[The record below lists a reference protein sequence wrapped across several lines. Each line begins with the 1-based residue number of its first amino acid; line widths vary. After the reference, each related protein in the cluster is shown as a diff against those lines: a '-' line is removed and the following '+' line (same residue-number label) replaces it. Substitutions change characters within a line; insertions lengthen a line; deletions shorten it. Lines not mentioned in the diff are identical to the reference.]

1 MTVSPARKPWPM
13 SPRFANFV
21 LCALLAACGT
31 EPVAQ
36 TDAGQD
42 IAEEVDSQ
50 DVEEVVVIPTF
61 DLSLTAST
69 TSGNVPLPVQFT
81 LTLDTDTPATE
92 FFYSWDF
99 GDGDTREV
107 NPDDEPELVGG
118 MTHTFKYKGTFPTR
132 VTVTWRK
139 NFNVKKTVTQEIE
152 VRQPAALSL
161 STIAVTGATEV
172 KVGDKISLTFSIL
185 NEGAA
190 ITTPFETQILLSQD
204 DIVDANDVVAATIAH
219 TDMASGLEG
228 VSAIS
233 YPVAK
238 PYEFNVPVGVPD
250 GLWFVLVHVDPK
262 AAVPELN
269 RLDNLGYATSLLQ
282 IDSTLLEP
290 ADLTIGA
297 PKLSQNKPVTP
308 GDTASYTVEIKNVGK
323 GEAKGFKFGV
333 YLSKDQKLDLIPN
346 QAVGG
351 GDISKHD
358 MLITDPANSTLPSL
372 DEGKAFTVF
381 RALSVPTLP
390 NGTYFLLSKVDVDNV
405 VFETNEDNNTAIGET
420 TLTVKK
426 TVKEGVD
433 VGLLAMVVK
442 PKASYLGGNIGVNWH
457 VKNLGT
463 MQSPKFPATIYFCPT
478 STLSK
483 SLCVINQTK
492 FELPPLAV
500 GEEKLDV
507 TSISINVGT
516 PLQNWYLFMLID
528 PENTV
533 AELDEGNNL
542 QKWDNPPLKVTASA
556 QVEIK
561 PENLG
566 FHPASVVAGGE
577 IKVSHKVVNTGNTG
591 SGATETWYVL
601 STVPEISLLNTTNG
615 KAAIV
620 KKVNDSGVDGL
631 DVGQRAE
638 TIVVPEGLDHKVTA
652 YYVGVILDATAK
664 EKTDSKGNNAI
675 GSATALQVS
684 GAKGGCY
691 EDEHDND
698 KTNNDKAESAVALAV
713 GNHNKLGSCA
723 NDDWWAIT
731 LAKGDSLV
739 VKVLSSEI
747 LSTSPIA
754 ADLDVDLVAPDGT
767 VIDSKK
773 GLGLAK
779 QAVALSVQ
787 KSGTYKIRVYPHAA
801 GVQAQYQLVLQ
812 VDPPPAGIDLF
823 GSTLVASPSATYPG
837 GLIKARLDLTN
848 LGATAAGKFS
858 IRYVLSSDAVIDAAD
873 TKLKEVSY
881 PSLGA
886 TETLETLETIVLP
899 NIPGGKYY
907 LGALIDVGEQVL
919 ESNEKN
925 NAIASNSINLNTQ
938 FSCATDAFTGNH
950 TVGDAAPIESKSA
963 VYEKLNVCP
972 GLEDW
977 FKIELPKGKAFS
989 AKVNWTPKPQA
1000 GLIGLQVL
1008 DASGQGVVAGTANPY
1023 SPVASI
1029 PYLQVGGV
1037 YYLHTYVL
1045 PVGGKPAEPY
1055 DYGLDLQITDPNPA
1069 DVCLADAYE
1078 SNNSAEQAFEL
1089 GCGVAKMTLC
1099 VGDEDWFYL
1108 DLVKDEAVKVVLTH
1122 AGSGLEFSIHD
1133 NPKTAALQ
1141 KISGSGTV
1149 DFKAPADGKYWMR
1162 TASKVAGAKPTGTFA
1177 YELKVDGGKGVDLR
1191 PTIKS
1196 MFPKDVIQG
1205 EDAYLST
1212 ELVNECKDEASAFHY
1227 AWYFS
1232 TNDKLDSDDAKVFEQ
1247 ALPGLGAK
1255 KSMAVDDKVPV
1266 PVEAKP
1272 GPAWLFIKIDS
1283 QNQVAES
1290 QEVNNVDHISMQV
1303 VKLCLGDALE
1313 PNNTPTLAKALD
1325 IGTVQDLS
1333 ICPFELD
1340 WYVIEAEA
1348 GETLTLTA
1356 TFDQALGDLDLR
1368 LYEPGKFGAAL
1379 AVAATKKVPEQ
1390 IVYKAAKAGKYYL
1403 RIGGFAGDSN
1413 AYSLSLCKS
1422 MAGKCL
1428 ECPSDLYCPNGQNC
1442 LEGGICKA
1450 LGCTPGDN
1458 STCDD
1463 ANHCTLDVCKVGV
1476 GCVKSPVIAGQPCED
1491 GDACTLGE
1499 TCDGASTCVA
1509 AKATALTTDAGV
1521 LGSRAGD
1528 LLVVGPWNRIE
1539 VGSQPSGSARGG
1551 FVRRRDG
1558 LQLAF
1563 DVTVTALGYPDVHL
1577 AATATATEGG
1587 VLAAA
1592 GWGAASQLPK
1602 PTLPWMPQG
1611 TTALFVAL
1619 DGAKGTITAQRV
1631 FAEES
1636 GFSALHDLVAQ
1647 GKGFVGAGG
1656 AKAASG
1662 NDGQDA
1668 WLVGLDAGGKT
1679 IWQAKVGGS
1688 GDDMLFAVQAVP
1700 SGGYLG
1706 VGADADAD
1714 TWRALAVRTV
1724 PGGAVGWQKAWPSTG
1739 KAALFLDVIIDGA
1752 GAAHAVGGS
1761 DGGATQAGLVG
1772 LQPFAVGL
1780 GVPDPATAPSDVKAV
1795 SFPIASGAGRGWIE
1809 SISLIPGGFLGGGA
1823 STVADAAVGLQ
1834 GQIWQYDATWKQLG
1848 ASAFGAKG
1856 GGDDALHV
1864 VGRWYHRTYAFG
1876 TSFASTTQPQTLAI
1890 SVVPTLPSCDDK
1902 NACTVDACDAK
1913 TGCSQTPV
1921 ANGTACGTGA
1931 GTCADGICK

>member
-1 MTVSPARKPWPM
+1 MSVSPARHPWPM
-13 SPRFANFV
+13 CLRLAILAV
-21 LCALLAACGT
+21 CAALAACS
-31 EPVAQ
+31 EEAAAP

-42 IAEEVDSQ
+42 IADGVDSQ
-50 DVEEVVVIPTF
+50 DIEEVVVIPTL
-61 DLSLTAST
+61 DLKLTAST
-69 TSGNVPLPVQFT
+69 TSGNVPLPVDFT

-107 NPDDEPELVGG
+107 NPDDEPELIGR
-118 MTHTFKYKGTFPTR
+118 MSHTYKYKGTFPTR

-161 STIAVTGATEV
+161 STIAVAGATEV
-172 KVGDKISLTFSIL
+172 KAGDKVSLTFNIL

-190 ITTPFETQILLSQD
+190 VTGPFETQILLSQD
-204 DIVDANDVVAATIAH
+204 DVVDANDILAATIAH
-219 TDMASGLEG
+219 TGMESGLDG

-233 YPVAK
+233 YPAAT
-238 PYEFNVPVGVPD
+238 PYEFSVPAGVAD

-262 AAVPELN
+262 SAVPELN

-297 PKLSQNKPVTP
+297 PKLSQSKSVTP
-308 GDTASYTVEIKNVGK
+308 GDTVSYTVEIKNIGK

-333 YLSKDQKLDLIPN
+333 YLSQDEKLDLIPN
-346 QAVGG
+346 QAVGV
-351 GDISKHD
+351 GDITKHD

-372 DEGKAFTVF
+372 DEGKAYTVF

-390 NGTYFLLSKVDVDNV
+390 DGTYFLVAKVDVDNV
-405 VFETNEDNNTAIGET
+405 VTETDEANNIAIGAT

-426 TVKEGVD
+426 TIKEGVD
-433 VGLLAMVVK
+433 VGLLSMQVK
-442 PKASYLGGNIGVNWH
+442 PKASYLGGNIGVSWH

-463 MQSPKFPATIYFCPT
+463 MSSPKFPVTIYFCPT

-483 SLCVINQTK
+483 TQCVINQNK

-507 TSISINVGT
+507 SSISISTST
-516 PLQNWYLFMLID
+516 PLQSWYLFMLID
-528 PENTV
+528 PDNTI
-533 AELDEGNNL
+533 AELDESNNL
-542 QKWDNPPLKVTASA
+542 KKWDNPPLKVTATA

-566 FHPASVVAGGE
+566 FHPASVVAGAE
-577 IKVSHKVVNTGNTG
+577 VKVSHKVVNTGNTG

-615 KAAIV
+615 KAAVV
-620 KKVNDSGVDGL
+620 KKVNDAGVDGL
-631 DVGQRAE
+631 EVGQRAE
-638 TIVVPEGLDHKVTA
+638 TIVVPEGLDHKVSA
-652 YYVGVILDATAK
+652 YYIGVILDATAK

-675 GSATALQVS
+675 GSATALKVS

-691 EDEHDND
+691 EDAHDND

-713 GNHNKLGSCA
+713 GSHDKLGSCA

-739 VKVLSSEI
+739 VKVLASEI

-754 ADLDVDLVAPDGT
+754 ADLEVDLVGPDG
-767 VIDSKK
+767 VLIDSKK

-787 KSGTYKIRVYPHAA
+787 KSGVYKIRVYPHSA

-823 GSTLVASPSATYPG
+823 GSTLVASPSASYPG

-858 IRYVLSSDAVIDAAD
+858 IRYVLSADAVIDAGD
-873 TKLKEVSY
+873 IKLKDVPY
-881 PSLGA
+881 PKLGA
-886 TETLETLETIVLP
+886 TETLESLETIVLP
-899 NIPGGKYY
+899 SIAGGKYY
-907 LGALIDVGEQVL
+907 LGALIDFGAEVL

-925 NAIASNSINLNTQ
+925 NSIASNSINLNTQ
-938 FSCATDAFTGNH
+938 FSCATDSFSGNH
-950 TVGDAAPIESKSA
+950 TVADAAPLESKSA
-963 VYEKLNVCP
+963 IYEKLNVCP

-1023 SPVASI
+1023 NPIAAI
-1029 PYLQVGGV
+1029 PFLQVGGV

-1055 DYGLDLQITDPNPA
+1055 DYGLDLQITDPNPS

-1078 SNNSAEQAFEL
+1078 SNNSAGQAFEL

-1099 VGDEDWFYL
+1099 IGDEDWFYL
-1108 DLVKDEAVKVVLTH
+1108 DLVKDEAVKVVLSH
-1122 AGSGLEFSIHD
+1122 AGTGLEFSIHN

-1141 KISGSGTV
+1141 KISGGGTI

-1162 TASKVAGAKPTGTFA
+1162 TATKVAGAKPGGTFA

-1191 PTIKS
+1191 PNIKS
-1196 MFPKDVIQG
+1196 MFPMDVVQG

-1212 ELVNECKDEASAFHY
+1212 DLVNECKDVAGAFHY

-1232 TNDKLDSDDAKVFEQ
+1232 TNDKLDADDTKVFEQ
-1247 ALPGLGAK
+1247 ALPGLAAK
-1255 KSMAVDDKVPV
+1255 KSLAVDDKVPV

-1283 QNQVAES
+1283 QSQVVES
-1290 QEVNNVDHISMQV
+1290 QEVNNVDQISMQV
-1303 VKLCLGDALE
+1303 VKLCLADALE
-1313 PNNTPTLAKALD
+1313 PNNTPSFAKALD

-1333 ICPFELD
+1333 VCPFELD
-1340 WYVIEAEA
+1340 WYVVEAEA
-1348 GETLTLTA
+1348 GETVTLTA
-1356 TFDQALGDLDLR
+1356 TFDQALGDLDMR
-1368 LYEPGKFGAAL
+1368 LYEPGKFGAAV
-1379 AVAATKKVPEQ
+1379 AVSATKNVPEQ
-1390 IVYKAAKAGKYYL
+1390 IVFKSPKAGKYYL

-1413 AYSLSLCKS
+1413 AYTLSMCKS

-1428 ECPSDLYCPNGQNC
+1428 ECPSDLYCPSGQSC

-1450 LGCTPGDN
+1450 LGCTLGDN

-1463 ANHCTLDVCKVGV
+1463 ANHCTVDVCKAGV
-1476 GCVKSPVIAGQPCED
+1476 GCVKSPVSAGQPCED

-1499 TCDGASTCVA
+1499 TCDGSSTCVA
-1509 AKATALTTDAGV
+1509 AKATSLTTDTGA

-1528 LLVVGPWNRIE
+1528 LLVVGPWNRVE
-1539 VGSQPSGSARGG
+1539 VGSQPAGAARVG

-1563 DVTVTALGYPDVHL
+1563 DVTVTAVGYPDVHL
-1577 AATATATEGG
+1577 AAAATTTEGG
-1587 VLAAA
+1587 LFAVA
-1592 GWGAASQLPK
+1592 GWGAASLLPK
-1602 PTLPWMPQG
+1602 PSLPLMPQG
-1611 TTALFVAL
+1611 TTALFAVL

-1631 FAEES
+1631 FAEEV
-1636 GFSALHDLVAQ
+1636 GVSALHDLVAQ

-1656 AKAASG
+1656 GKAASAS
-1662 NDGQDA
+1662 DGQDA
-1668 WLVGLDAGGKT
+1668 WLVGLDANGKT
-1679 IWQAKVGGS
+1679 VWQAKVGGS
-1688 GDDMLFAVQAVP
+1688 GDDALFALQALP
-1700 SGGYLG
+1700 GGGYLG
-1706 VGADADAD
+1706 VGSDAEAD

-1724 PGGAVGWQKAWPSTG
+1724 PGGAVGWHKAWPSTA
-1739 KAALFLDVIIDGA
+1739 KAAIFLDVIIDGQ

-1761 DGGATQAGLVG
+1761 DSGAAVSGLVG
-1772 LQPFAVGL
+1772 LQPFAVSL
-1780 GVPDPATAPSDVKAV
+1780 GAAATATAPSDVKVV
-1795 SFPIASGAGRGWIE
+1795 SFPIAGGVGRGWLE

-1834 GQIWQYDATWKQLG
+1834 GQIWQYDAAWKQTG

-1856 GGDDALHV
+1856 GGDDVLHV
-1864 VGRWYHRTYAFG
+1864 VGRWYHRTFAFG
-1876 TSFASTTQPQTLAI
+1876 TSFASTTQPQTLTV
-1890 SVVPTLPSCDDK
+1890 SVVPTVPSCDDK
-1902 NACTVDACDAK
+1902 NPCTVDACGAK
-1913 TGCSQTPV
+1913 TGCSQTPL
-1921 ANGTACGTGA
+1921 ADGAACGA
-1931 GTCADGICK
+1931 GVCAAGICK